1 MALEFSREKNP
12 APASDERRAE
22 ILADPGFGDYF
33 TDHMVSID
41 WNGDYKTGGEWSNA
55 RVHAYGPLS
64 LDPAA
69 AVFTMVRKS
78 SRVLKATVIR
88 MGRCGHSDPR
98 RTRRA

>member
-41 WNGDYKTGGEWSNA
+41 WNGDYKTGGE
-55 RVHAYGPLS
+55 
-64 LDPAA
+64 
-69 AVFTMVRKS
+69 
-78 SRVLKATVIR
+78 
-88 MGRCGHSDPR
+88 
-98 RTRRA
+98 

>member
-1 MALEFSREKNP
+1 MAIEFSHETNQN
-12 APASDERRAE
+12 PASDARRAE

-64 LDPAA
+64 LDP
-69 AVFTMVRKS
+69 
-78 SRVLKATVIR
+78 
-88 MGRCGHSDPR
+88 R
-98 RTRRA
+98 RRSFSLWPGNLRGY

>member
-69 AVFTMVRKS
+69 AVFIMARKS

-88 MGRCGHSDPR
+88 MGQCGHSGLR
-98 RTRRA
+98 RMRRA